1 MKKINWILRFKNKPV
16 LLALA
21 ASVVTLVYQ
30 VLGVLGITPS
40 VSESE
45 VINIVGL
52 VINLLVMLGI
62 VTDPTTAGVK
72 DTTQAMEYTE
82 PRKE

>member
-1 MKKINWILRFKNKPV
+1 MKKMNWILRFKNKPV
-16 LLALA
+16 LFALA
-21 ASVVTLVYQ
+21 ASVVALIYQ
-30 VLGVLGITPS
+30 VLGILGITPS

-45 VINIVGL
+45 VTNIVGL

-72 DTTQAMEYTE
+72 DTTQVMEYTE